1 MISGG
6 FMKRKYVEL
15 NTNNINEYSDNA
27 RNDLSYYIAIKKDN
41 MWYVNY
47 YNERLSIFNEELKE
61 VIKKIESIINEINE
75 LSKRI
80 SCLEKSKC
88 LLAYNHNLLL
98 GSKDTNNINK
108 INDARYFYSEIT
120 DKLNRLISYR
130 DKLRE
135 KLKDYKSKKQ
145 ILVLKNKMNNKKLN
159 RFIRNVDV
167 CNYNIDSSY
176 KVLKRLD
183 NIYLTKID
191 TVCESY
197 ITPKVKKIK

>member
-88 LLAYNHNLLL
+88 LLAY
-98 GSKDTNNINK
+98 NINK